1 MLSSFK
7 DFGVV
12 TYLYNPDFSLHQF
25 NFSYGIIMGCENRE
39 CGENVNIF
47 LALFVSAE

>member
-1 MLSSFK
+1 MAHIHLNFFFIIIVRGKTEKFMLSSFK

-25 NFSYGIIMGCENRE
+25 NFRM
-39 CGENVNIF
+39 
-47 LALFVSAE
+47 A